1 MRKLILFMSA
11 FLLLFAWG
19 CTKND
24 NASDSKG
31 SNDPGIEK
39 LFEAAK
45 QNMDTEI
52 MTEESDPETINT
64 FFEITKDNYE
74 EFKFAMPNT
83 NIQVSQI
90 VIVKAKDGNL
100 DAVKKGIKSYLD
112 NNLEIFSSYLPD
124 QYELLKKAEFFEKDN
139 YSILLVGEGADKAKD
154 AVLNAFK

>member
-1 MRKLILFMSA
+1 MSA
-11 FLLLFAWG
+11 FFLLFACG